1 MKRMSALLVTIQLV
15 VLAALALTGPL
26 LPRGVS
32 MAPFA
37 VGIALGLWSVWSM
50 RRSRL
55 RMVPEPH
62 PSATLVTS
70 GPYRW
75 IRHPMYTAVLLV
87 TSSWL
92 VAEPTWLRL
101 AAWLILVLVL
111 MIKMQ
116 REETL
121 WTKQFAE
128 YREYAVRTK
137 RLIPGIF

>member
-1 MKRMSALLVTIQLV
+1 MLLVVTQLTL
-15 VLAALALTGPL
+15 LALLALTGPL
-26 LPRGVS
+26 FPRGVS
-32 MAPFA
+32 MAPF
-37 VGIALGLWSVWSM
+37 VFGIALGLWSVWSM

-62 PSATLVTS
+62 PSATLVTT

-92 VAEPTWLRL
+92 MAEPTWLRL

-111 MIKMQ
+111 MIKVQ

-121 WTKQFAE
+121 WMKQFAE